1 MPEIS
6 VSENLYRQLESESE
20 DGDVETALW
29 EMVGSYRRQNN
40 PEAVTDQ

>member
-6 VSENLYRQLESESE
+6 VSNDLYRQIESATDDDMEA
-20 DGDVETALW
+20 TLW

-40 PEAVTDQ
+40 PEAATGQ